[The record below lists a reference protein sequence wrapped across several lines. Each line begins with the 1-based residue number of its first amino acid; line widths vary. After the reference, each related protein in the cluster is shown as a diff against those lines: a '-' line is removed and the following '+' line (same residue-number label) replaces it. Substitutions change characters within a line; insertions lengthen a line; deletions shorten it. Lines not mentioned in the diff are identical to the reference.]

1 LKGKRKATKSTLK
14 ESLKASQKKDRA
26 KQAAKAEK
34 SENPEHGLRKWQK
47 KALRAGKPIETESE
61 EEQGPAKKARVD
73 PKVLVPI
80 SPACCTAA
88 KAAEAPQAPTPAP
101 AEASSAAEPAG
112 PGKKIAKRELRL
124 KLAQEK
130 QHLGLYS
137 DTEPILLVG
146 EGNFSFARA
155 LCRQLKSGKGVYATA
170 FDNE

>member
-34 SENPEHGLRKWQK
+34 PENPEHGLRKWQK

-73 PKVLVPI
+73 PK
-80 SPACCTAA
+80 A

-101 AEASSAAEPAG
+101 AEASSVAEPSG

-137 DTEPILLVG
+137 DKEQILLVG